1 MISLKICCLILCVHY
16 VLLFSIW
23 YLSDWSYYL
32 VNVQG
37 WCHSILVIPFDF
49 LTGMVPFHLVIY
61 FWSYHLIF
69 LQGWCH
75 YHFGQLFLVNYFWSY
90 HLICI
95 QGWCQFHFE
104 WSSFDPNTIMT
115 WFELIFSLL
124 FIFLAFPFFQE
135 WCHFHFKPVERDILA
150 LFFKEHFG
158 HYEATPDFINL

>member
-1 MISLKICCLILCVHY
+1 MISLKTCCRILCVHH

-49 LTGMVPFHLVIY
+49 LTGMVPFPLVIY

-75 YHFGQLFLVNYFWSY
+75 YHFGQFFGQLFLVIPFDLHTGMVPISFWMII
-90 HLICI
+90 L
-95 QGWCQFHFE
+95 
-104 WSSFDPNTIMT
+104 DPNTVMT
-115 WFELIFSLL
+115 WFELIFL
-124 FIFLAFPFFQE
+124 FAFYIFGLPIFPGMVPFSF
-135 WCHFHFKPVERDILA
+135 
-150 LFFKEHFG
+150 
-158 HYEATPDFINL
+158 

>member
-1 MISLKICCLILCVHY
+1 MY
-16 VLLFSIW
+16 R
-23 YLSDWSYYL
+23 DDA
-32 VNVQG
+32 
-37 WCHSILVIPFDF
+37 IP
-49 LTGMVPFHLVIY
+49 

-75 YHFGQLFLVNYFWSY
+75 FLWSFIFGHTIWFFYRDGAIIILVNFLVNYFWSY

-104 WSSFDPNTIMT
+104 WSS
-115 WFELIFSLL
+115 LILIPLWLDSSLFFSLL

-158 HYEATPDFINL
+158 HCEATPDFINL